1 MEGRATSG
9 NSLRPRPLGRG
20 QVSSGCKS
28 IRLKPLCILLFA
40 LAWTIPA
47 AADTTTYTLM
57 LGSANGLCG
66 SGSGPSN
73 CSGQS
78 GTVQPP
84 YANVTLTLSSDAKTI
99 TVSETAVGSYVL
111 WGNGAVFG
119 FNYSGTS
126 SLIISNIT
134 SSLSS
139 GWSVVTSAKMDGF
152 GTFQY
157 ALNNNANQSL
167 GSTLS
172 FTVTRSDGGTF
183 TSTADL
189 VTGTY
194 PFAEHLASNSSGST
208 IGYAGGGTLN
218 SPVPEPGS
226 LAMLGTGLLALGGY
240 MRKRRS
246 KKQPRVSE

>member
-1 MEGRATSG
+1 MEGRDTSG
-9 NSLRPRPLGRG
+9 NSLRPRPVERG

-28 IRLKPLCILLFA
+28 IRLNPLWILLFA
-40 LAWTIPA
+40 LVCAVPA

-57 LGSANGLCG
+57 LGNANGLCG

-73 CSGQS
+73 CSGQG

-84 YANVTLTLSSDAKTI
+84 YATVTLTLSSDAKTI
-99 TVSETAVGSYVL
+99 TVSEAAMGSYVL
-111 WGNGAVFG
+111 WGSGAVFG
-119 FNYSGTS
+119 FNYNGTS
-126 SLIISNIT
+126 SLTISNIT
-134 SSLSS
+134 SSRGS
-139 GWSVVTSAKMDGF
+139 GWSVVTSAQMDGF

-157 ALNNNANQSL
+157 ALNNNANQSM

-172 FTVTRSDGGTF
+172 FTVKRSDGGTF

-189 VTGTY
+189 VKGTY

-218 SPVPEPGS
+218 SPVPEPAS
-226 LAMLGTGLLALGGY
+226 LAMLGTGLVALGGY
-240 MRKRRS
+240 MRRQRV
-246 KKQPRVSE
+246 KKHK